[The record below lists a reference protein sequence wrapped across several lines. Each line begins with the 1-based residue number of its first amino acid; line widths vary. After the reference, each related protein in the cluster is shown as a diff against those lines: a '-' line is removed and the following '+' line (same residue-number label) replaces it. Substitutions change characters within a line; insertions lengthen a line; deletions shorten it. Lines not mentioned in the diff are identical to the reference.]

1 MSENLAFKWK
11 MVGFGLVWFGL
22 VWFGFSCFGS
32 LSLVK
37 FGTMQNLKSIGRELI
52 EILRFINTVALVQ
65 FWPTFFS
72 FFSVTKAKSRTLPS
86 YAWSVLK
93 KI

>member
-1 MSENLAFKWK
+1 M
-11 MVGFGLVWFGL
+11 
-22 VWFGFSCFGS
+22 
-32 LSLVK
+32 
-37 FGTMQNLKSIGRELI
+37 I

-86 YAWSVLK
+86 YAWAVLK
-93 KI
+93 RESMWIEKLEAEFKGLSKRQ